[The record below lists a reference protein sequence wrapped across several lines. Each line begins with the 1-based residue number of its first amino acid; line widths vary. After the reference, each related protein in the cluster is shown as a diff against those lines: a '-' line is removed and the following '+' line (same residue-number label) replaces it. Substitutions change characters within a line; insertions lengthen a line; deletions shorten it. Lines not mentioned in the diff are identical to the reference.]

1 MMRGDVVI
9 RMDVVKD
16 WIPAFAGMTMVLLLT
31 EYYRRRS
38 ACHLVIGRWCARH
51 PGESRDPST
60 FVLRATLSH
69 SRAL

>member
-16 WIPAFAGMTMVLLLT
+16 WIPAFAGMTMVLLLP

-38 ACHLVIGRWCARH
+38 ACHLGVGRWCARH
-51 PGESRDPST
+51 PGESRDSSI
-60 FVLRATLSH
+60 FVTHTTLSYT
-69 SRAL
+69 RAL